1 MTTILLWGQLLAAAG
16 IILVAS
22 RFLAG
27 SADVISYRTGIGR
40 SFIGVIMLAT
50 ATSLPEL
57 GTGISSVTLVDAP
70 DLAAGNVFGANLFN
84 LCIIGLLDMVWRDGP
99 ILNSVSLTSI
109 VVGAMGVIAISLAII
124 AIFVHGMTPLM
135 SAWPISPVSVAM
147 LVAFVLGMS
156 MTFRHE
162 RDHVAEDAAR
172 AQPSYAEVGLARALL
187 TYLAAAAVLVS
198 TAVWLANTGE
208 ALADQMAWHDSF
220 VGTQFLALCTTLP
233 EFSTSVAAVRLKAPD
248 LAISNLLGS
257 NLFNVGVV
265 LFLDDLLYSPGLLW
279 TNISLVHGL
288 TGVIAILMTNVVV
301 LALLARPR
309 ARPWRFWTVEAAL
322 LVLLYVAAS
331 FMAFNLG

>member
-16 IILVAS
+16 IVLVAS

-109 VVGAMGVIAISLAII
+109 VVGAMGMVAISLAII
-124 AIFVHGMTPLM
+124 AILVHSMTPLM
-135 SAWPISPVSVAM
+135 SAWPASPVSVAM
-147 LVAFVLGMS
+147 LVAFVVGMY

-162 RDHVAEDAAR
+162 REHVAEEAAS
-172 AQPSYAEVGLARALL
+172 AQPSRAGVGLPRALL

-198 TAVWLANTGE
+198 TAVWLASTGE
-208 ALADQMAWHDSF
+208 ALADRMAWRDSF
-220 VGTQFLALCTTLP
+220 VGTQLLALCTTLP
-233 EFSTSVAAVRLKAPD
+233 EFSTSVAAVRLEAPD

-257 NLFNVGVV
+257 NLFNVGVI
-265 LFLDDLLYSPGLLW
+265 LFLDDLVYSPGLLW

-301 LALLARPR
+301 MALLARPR

-322 LVLLYVAAS
+322 LVLLYVVAS